1 MLERITD
8 TVDSYVRAYP
18 EQLTV
23 MLECITERHN
33 FNERHLENMDIT

>member
-8 TVDSYVRAYP
+8 TVDIYVRAYP

-23 MLECITERHN
+23 MLERITDTATVDSYVRAYHRHS
-33 FNERHLENMDIT
+33 